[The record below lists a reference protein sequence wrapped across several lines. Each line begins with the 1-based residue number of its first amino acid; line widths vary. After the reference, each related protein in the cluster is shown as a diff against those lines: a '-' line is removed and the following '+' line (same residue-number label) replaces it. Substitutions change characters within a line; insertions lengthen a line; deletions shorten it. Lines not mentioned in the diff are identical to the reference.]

1 MLSSLQLFMTLWTVT
16 HQTPLSVGFSMQEYW
31 SGLPFPPPGDLPD
44 PGFKPTSSVF
54 PVLQVDSLPL
64 SHQGKLSLG
73 MCSNSCPLSHGCC
86 LTISSSAAP
95 FFFCLQSLPAS
106 GSFLISWLFTSS
118 GQSIEASALAT
129 ILPKNIQ
136 GWFPLELTIEW
147 QYNLNILFYVMIRV
161 SLKRLK
167 FSGISVI
174 ICFVFMLRKEKLAMW
189 E

>member
-1 MLSSLQLFMTLWTVT
+1 MDCNPPDFSVRGIFHARILKWVAISSSRGSSWPRIQT
-16 HQTPLSVGFSMQEYW
+16 HIFYVSCIAGGF
-31 SGLPFPPPGDLPD
+31 F
-44 PGFKPTSSVF
+44 T
-54 PVLQVDSLPL
+54 L
-64 SHQGKLSLG
+64 SHQGKLSLR
-73 MCSNSCPLSHGCC
+73 MCSNSCPLSHWCC

-106 GSFLISWLFTSS
+106 GSFLISWLFTSG
-118 GQSIEASALAT
+118 GQSIEASASAT

-136 GWFPLELTIEW
+136 GWFPLELTIDW